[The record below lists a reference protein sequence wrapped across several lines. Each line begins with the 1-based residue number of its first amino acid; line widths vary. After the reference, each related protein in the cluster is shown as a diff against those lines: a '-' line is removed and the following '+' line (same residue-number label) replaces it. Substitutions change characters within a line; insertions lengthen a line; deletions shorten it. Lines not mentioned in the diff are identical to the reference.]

1 MTIEEKK
8 ALGRFLDAAAG
19 FLKSGYACP
28 HEDYVFEDDA
38 PVLEE
43 KAFSSLPLAY
53 TVEEP
58 AEGPEEKHE
67 EEKGAGIPGGGFL
80 DSPNSLDSPDSLDSL
95 ISAVSSCTACPLGAA
110 RTRVV
115 PGEGALHPLVM
126 VIGEG
131 PGAEEDAS
139 GRPFVGRAG
148 QLLDRM
154 LASIGLYRD
163 KNCYITNVVKC
174 RPPDNRDPAPEE
186 IDACAPFLARQIA
199 LMKPLAILCAGRVAA
214 QHILHTA
221 EGINR
226 LRGRFGEYPAAFEI
240 TETGTLQSA
249 SAAPVPVLPAYHPS
263 ALLRDES
270 LKRPAFEDLKLLMAK
285 LVSLDLKNLRD
296 SGDPGYAAE
305 VRPLL
310 AKYAAGDEDFA
321 VKVREYLEK

>member
-1 MTIEEKK
+1 MYTSTVQTTIEEKK
-8 ALGRFLDAAAG
+8 ALARFLDAAAG
-19 FLKSGYACP
+19 FLKGGYTGP
-28 HEDYVFEDDA
+28 QEDYAFEDDA
-38 PVLEE
+38 PVPEE
-43 KAFSSLPLAY
+43 KVESSLPLAY

-58 AEGPEEKHE
+58 DERPEEE
-67 EEKGAGIPGGGFL
+67 EGEIPGPGLAG
-80 DSPNSLDSPDSLDSL
+80 SPDSVDPADPLDPMDSV
-95 ISAVSSCTACPLGAA
+95 IGAVSTCAACPLGET

-115 PGEGALHPLVM
+115 PGEGALRPLVM

-139 GRPFVGRAG
+139 GRPFVGKAG

-174 RPPDNRDPAPEE
+174 RPPDNRDPAPGE
-186 IDACAPFLARQIA
+186 IAACAPFLTRQIA
-199 LMKPLAILCAGRVAA
+199 LLRPLAILCAGRVAA
-214 QHILHTA
+214 RYILHTE

-249 SAAPVPVLPAYHPS
+249 GIAPVPVLPAYHPS

-285 LVSLDLKNLRD
+285 LVSLD
-296 SGDPGYAAE
+296 PGYAAE

-310 AKYAAGDEDFA
+310 VKYAAGDEDFA
-321 VKVREYLEK
+321 ARVREYLR

>member
-8 ALGRFLDAAAG
+8 VLGRFLNTAAG
-19 FLKSGYACP
+19 FLKGGYAGP
-28 HEDYVFEDDA
+28 EEEYVFEDDA
-38 PVLEE
+38 PDSAPEE
-43 KAFSSLPLAY
+43 GGFSSLPLAY
-53 TVEEP
+53 RVEEP
-58 AEGPEEKHE
+58 E
-67 EEKGAGIPGGGFL
+67 EEAAETAETPDG
-80 DSPNSLDSPDSLDSL
+80 DSLGS
-95 ISAVSSCTACPLGAA
+95 IINAVSSCAACPLGKT
-110 RTRVV
+110 RTRAV
-115 PGEGALHPLVM
+115 PGEGVLHPLVL
-126 VIGEG
+126 VVGEG

-154 LASIGLYRD
+154 LGSVGLFRD
-163 KNCYITNVVKC
+163 KNCYIANMVKC
-174 RPPDNRDPAPEE
+174 RPPNNRDPAPEE
-186 IDACAPFLARQIA
+186 EAACVPFLARQIT
-199 LMKPLAILCAGRVAA
+199 LLKPLVILCAGRVAA

-240 TETGTLQSA
+240 TETGSLQSA
-249 SAAPVPVLPAYHPS
+249 SLVPIPVLPAYHPS

-285 LVSLDLKNLRD
+285 LVSLD
-296 SGDPGYAAE
+296 PGYAAE

-321 VKVREYLEK
+321 VKVREYLG

>member
-8 ALGRFLDAAAG
+8 ALGRFLDVAAG
-19 FLKSGYACP
+19 FLKAGYAAAAP
-28 HEDYVFEDDA
+28 LEGYAFEDDA
-38 PVLEE
+38 PAPEK
-43 KAFSSLPLAY
+43 KAFSALPLAY

-58 AEGPEEKHE
+58 AESPEEE
-67 EEKGAGIPGGGFL
+67 TAGTPGGGSSGSSEAPGF
-80 DSPNSLDSPDSLDSL
+80 SDSLNAL
-95 ISAVSSCTACPLGAA
+95 TGAVSSCAACPLGET
-110 RTRVV
+110 RTRAV

-139 GRPFVGRAG
+139 GRPFVGKAG

-163 KNCYITNVVKC
+163 KNCYIANVVKC
-174 RPPDNRDPAPEE
+174 RPPGNRDPAPEE
-186 IDACAPFLARQIA
+186 VAACSPFLARQIA
-199 LMKPLAILCAGRVAA
+199 LLKPHAILCAGRVAA
-214 QHILHTA
+214 QHILRTG

-240 TETGTLQSA
+240 TGTLQSA
-249 SAAPVPVLPAYHPS
+249 SLAPIPVLPTYHPS

-285 LVSLDLKNLRD
+285 LVAIDSEN

-310 AKYAAGDEDFA
+310 ARYAAGDEDFA
-321 VKVREYLEK
+321 ARVREYLD